1 LRVDKESTGRAENTP
16 EAPAKWQ
23 RSGNGRTEP
32 AGIAAHFLAAQRKP
46 PEVKDGLSEQ
56 ARRKVWWE
64 MVAAG
69 DRAEREAPQEPTRR
83 DALKNKYRKAVLAR
97 HKVTE
102 QQWEQIRTEAQIN
115 LWPTPE
121 P

>member
-1 LRVDKESTGRAENTP
+1 MLLRIGQSKADTVVRED
-16 EAPAKWQ
+16 
-23 RSGNGRTEP
+23 
-32 AGIAAHFLAAQRKP
+32 FLAAQRKP